1 MITKVT
7 KDNKALYQVLFEK
20 VNDDLGFKNDEDK
33 ITSLDAFF
41 ANFEQIIGDEGSRR
55 TVYTILPLDEPT
67 FDIDANTRTIT
78 VPTDFKKNGIS
89 VQGDQ
94 VSEILYFTID
104 RYVDTIDLYRDDI
117 NIVIQW
123 ETAPSNGQVERGISL
138 AYNKDITLFRTQGKM
153 IFGWAV
159 NNNITKNSGNIKF
172 SVRFYKLNADKELD
186 FSFSTLTATATINPG
201 LDYTWG
207 GDEFTNIYDDSKMIL
222 SRIKDS
228 IQPVDGETAKE
239 PVFLLPKYVL
249 VSDEE
254 KFTITVNDEDYSAT
268 DLDKN
273 EESNEL
279 EKVFTTAAVSDDAG
293 YISYYWT
300 RTDLNDNITLPVDST
315 VAYIETEDKYYSGE
329 YAYFEKTIE
338 DGIVVMK
345 PKDIGVGQAGE
356 LIPEEVL
363 EAGLYERVTQCVAT
377 ATGIYTVTA
386 KNKRGQATST
396 STLSV
401 VIPGPDKDTFEVTLP
416 EGQTE
421 QVLLDASGSA
431 TVAVLGKTA
440 RVTEGNMVGD
450 TIVYQFEDEAQREV
464 VNTSDAVAQQYT
476 VGPVDEAERA
486 GYDHTVEVM
495 VYATRNNEDTDIITQ
510 SFRVTDAAHAPIV
523 QLPEQKTY
531 AVYNTD
537 SAKAIINVEVTNYDE
552 IVHSGEGDSLTYQ
565 WFKVAM
571 DGEGDMSDFSNDVAV
586 EIECENCVIDHHTG
600 SHQFV
605 FQPKKTKI
613 KGSDELAG
621 AGAYYC
627 VATNTVNGSSASND
641 VSNFT
646 LNDCIVISIT
656 E

>member
-1 MITKVT
+1 M
-7 KDNKALYQVLFEK
+7 DLF
-20 VNDDLGFKNDEDK
+20 
-33 ITSLDAFF
+33 
-41 ANFEQIIGDEGSRR
+41 
-55 TVYTILPLDEPT
+55 
-67 FDIDANTRTIT
+67 
-78 VPTDFKKNGIS
+78 
-89 VQGDQ
+89 
-94 VSEILYFTID
+94 
-104 RYVDTIDLYRDDI
+104 RDDI
-117 NIVIQW
+117 NIIIQW

-153 IFGWAV
+153 IFGWAL
-159 NNNITKNSGNIKF
+159 NNTITKNSGTIKF
-172 SVRFYKLNADKELD
+172 SVRFYKLNGNKEID

-207 GDEFTNIYDDSKMIL
+207 GDEFGSIYDDSTLIL
-222 SRIKDS
+222 NRIKDS
-228 IQPVDGETAKE
+228 IQPDDGGEAE
-239 PVFLLPKYVL
+239 VPVFLPKFLLPA
-249 VSDEE
+249 D
-254 KFTITVNDEDYSAT
+254 FTITIGEDEVSAV
-268 DLDKN
+268 DLEKN
-273 EESNEL
+273 EEGNL
-279 EKVFTTAAVSDDAG
+279 ERVFMVQATGDGYVS
-293 YISYYWT
+293 YSWT
-300 RTDLNDNITLPVDST
+300 KTDLNDNTQMPIDAAETD
-315 VAYIETEDKYYSGE
+315 YIITEDTEYSGE
-329 YAYFEKTIE
+329 KVYYTKGIE
-338 DGIVVMK
+338 DGLEVIKVFTVA
-345 PKDIGVGQAGE
+345 PGQAGE
-356 LIPEEVL
+356 TIPEEVV
-363 EAGLYERVTQCVAT
+363 EAGLYERVTKCVAT
-377 ATGIYTVTA
+377 TTGLYTVTA
-386 KNKRGQATST
+386 KNKVGQAIATDS
-396 STLSV
+396 LSV

-416 EGQTE
+416 EGQSE

-440 RVTEGNMVGD
+440 RVTEGNMAGD
-450 TIVYQFEDEAQREV
+450 TIVYQFENEAQREV
-464 VNTSDAVAQQYT
+464 VNTSDAVPQQYT

-495 VYATRNNEDTDIITQ
+495 VYATRNNEDTDIATQ